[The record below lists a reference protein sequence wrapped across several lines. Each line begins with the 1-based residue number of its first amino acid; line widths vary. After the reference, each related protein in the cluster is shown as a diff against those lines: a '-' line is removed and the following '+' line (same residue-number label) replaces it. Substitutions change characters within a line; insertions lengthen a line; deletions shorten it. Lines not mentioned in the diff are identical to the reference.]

1 MKESIAEF
9 IKYRDLLYMMVW
21 RDIRVKYKQS
31 VIGFMWA
38 VFMPMVIVGAGILV
52 RSGVALASHMPIDIK
67 DLAAV
72 SVKAVPWAFFV
83 ASIRFSTS
91 SLVGN
96 PNLVAKV
103 YFPKIIFPI
112 SAMFSQM
119 FDFVVASL
127 LLAAVLV
134 CLRIGLSVQLLWAPF
149 LLVLLVLI
157 TTGAAILLSAANLFY
172 RDVKYVVEV
181 LVTFAIFFTPVFYDV
196 SMFGK
201 WANVFLLNPLA
212 PILEGFSACVIGG
225 QMPQIKWILYSTA
238 VSLATFA
245 FAFVFFTKL
254 EPLFAERI

>member
-9 IKYRDLLYMMVW
+9 IKYRDLLYMMIW
-21 RDIRVKYKQS
+21 RDIRIKYKQS

-38 VFMPMVIVGAGILV
+38 VFMPMVIVGAGIVV
-52 RSGVALASHMPIDIK
+52 RCGYALAAHVPVDLK
-67 DLAAV
+67 DLITV
-72 SVKAVPWAFFV
+72 SVKAAPWAFFV

-96 PNLVAKV
+96 SNLVTKI
-103 YFPKIIFPI
+103 YFPRIIFPI

-119 FDFVVASL
+119 FDLAVASV
-127 LLAAVLV
+127 LLAAVLAF
-134 CLRIGLSVQLLWAPF
+134 LRVGLSIHLLWVPVLF
-149 LLVLLVLI
+149 VILVLM
-157 TTGAAILLSAANLFY
+157 TTGAAIMLSAANLFY

-201 WANVFLLNPLA
+201 WAKVLLLNPMA
-212 PILEGFSACVIGG
+212 PILEGLAACVVGGIMPEMSWLLYSAC
-225 QMPQIKWILYSTA
+225 

-245 FAFVFFTKL
+245 VAFRLFAKL